1 MLTLIAE
8 RLPVTLVLTLYAA
21 LISLALAVPLAFVAA
36 LRRDRPADLMIRGV
50 FQVGL
55 STPVF
60 YLGLLL
66 LTVFAA
72 NLRWF
77 PVGGYGDDLGRTSL
91 SASSCRP

>member
-8 RLPVTLVLTLYAA
+8 RLPTTLVLTLYAA

-55 STPVF
+55 STPVSIW
-60 YLGLLL
+60 G
-66 LTVFAA
+66 
-72 NLRWF
+72 
-77 PVGGYGDDLGRTSL
+77 SCC
-91 SASSCRP
+91 SSCSPPTCAGFPSAATA